1 MAEYAY
7 EELYKRPPSEAQKLA
22 MMLDH
27 NAKLRHQ
34 ESVSMMKTILKQ
46 QKDIFSKISIIHNS
60 LESKVDASAERVLNR
75 MDFNH
80 NVVKERLKLIYINE

>member
-1 MAEYAY
+1 M
-7 EELYKRPPSEAQKLA
+7 
-22 MMLDH
+22 
-27 NAKLRHQ
+27 
-34 ESVSMMKTILKQ
+34 
-46 QKDIFSKISIIHNS
+46 FSKISIIHNS